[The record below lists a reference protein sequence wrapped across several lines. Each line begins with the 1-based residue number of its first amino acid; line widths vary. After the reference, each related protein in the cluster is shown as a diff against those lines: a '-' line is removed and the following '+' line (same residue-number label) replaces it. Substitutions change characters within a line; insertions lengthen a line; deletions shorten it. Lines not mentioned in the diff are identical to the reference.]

1 MSLVIFSH
9 QLSLSYAR
17 SLTLSET
24 KWLHSKYEPFEDPA
38 VCQWQHYEKLHVM
51 QFGAG
56 CSCGLTVL
64 LSLCTGPHF
73 ETAILLN
80 ELMVLFYKNIFHFKM
95 TDYKSTMWIY
105 YTISHLFTYNPNHRR
120 SCLLREKARRVLYAA
135 RKFPSKQYYFILKF
149 SYLFRPQP
157 PPTPLFQLRSS
168 VLHNMAHTNHCG
180 SSARGTGHAQNECCH
195 KRQPYW
201 TGKILYK
208 YIIE

>member
-24 KWLHSKYEPFEDPA
+24 KWLHSKYELFEHPA

-56 CSCGLTVL
+56 CSSGLTVL
-64 LSLCTGPHF
+64 LSLCSGPHF
-73 ETAILLN
+73 KTAILLN

-105 YTISHLFTYNPNHRR
+105 YTISHLFTYNPTHCR
-120 SCLLREKARRVLYAA
+120 SCILRDKARRVLYAA

-149 SYLFRPQP
+149 SYIFRPQP
-157 PPTPLFQLRSS
+157 PPS
-168 VLHNMAHTNHCG
+168 
-180 SSARGTGHAQNECCH
+180 
-195 KRQPYW
+195 PYFR
-201 TGKILYK
+201 YAVQY
-208 YIIE
+208 YIIWLTWTTVEAVLGEQVTHKMNAVISANRIELVKYYTNIL